1 MCFLSGMHGA
11 ERRGVGSTY
20 WMIPFIEMSGIDGS
34 TETECGLPGARA
46 DVAVGGAKW
55 QRFLFG
61 GMKYSKIERGNGGT
75 TL

>member
-1 MCFLSGMHGA
+1 MHGA

-34 TETECGLPGARA
+34 IETECGLPGARA

-55 QRFLFG
+55 
-61 GMKYSKIERGNGGT
+61 
-75 TL
+75 

>member
-20 WMIPFIEMSGIDGS
+20 WMILFIEMSGIDGS

-55 QRFLFG
+55 
-61 GMKYSKIERGNGGT
+61 
-75 TL
+75 